1 MRILASYGPEEMTVR
16 RDQII
21 RGRGLSPGIG
31 TGRALLYPAE
41 PAIVPSTPAI
51 SDNADRELRRFEG
64 ALDLAR
70 LDLERVRLRVQADV
84 GAEEAEIFAAHEVLL
99 SDPSFL
105 KGIRD
110 RLFRDHLMAER
121 AVQAEVEDVSKRLSA
136 IGDPLFR
143 DRSADVRDVG
153 RRLLSQLTRP
163 ESDSIAPL
171 PPGTVLVATELLPSD
186 TLDLDRSHV
195 AGLVTEVGG
204 ETSHVAIL
212 ARALGI
218 PAVTGVEDAVRII
231 PQGEWVLVDGDL
243 GEVTIAPSEQ
253 RSKSFAIRSKD
264 WADRLA
270 SDPSRVSQPCRT
282 RDGERIELHANIGRV
297 EEAVEVRRCALDGV
311 GLFRTEFL
319 FLDSPEAPSFERQV
333 YAYRRV
339 IEALD
344 GLPLVIRTLDL
355 GGDKIPLFLAP
366 HAERNPSLGLRGLR
380 LCLREPDL
388 FDTQLRAVAEAA
400 ASAAVRVLFPMVLG
414 DADLREAKLRVEAA
428 ARGGRQIEIGAMI
441 ETPAAVFLIDRIL
454 DDVDFV
460 SLGTNDLTQFVL
472 AADRDAVEL
481 IDGYS
486 VLHPSVLHAID
497 RVVRAAR
504 DRGKRVSVCG
514 EAAGDPRMAALLVGL
529 GVREL
534 SMSPLRA
541 EAVRKTIGQFAL
553 CEAVSLGSDV
563 LACRSAQEIADRMSE
578 FEKEVL
584 GGREDQPNP

>member
-1 MRILASYGPEEMTVR
+1 MTAR
-16 RDQII
+16 ADTII

-31 TGRALLYPAE
+31 RGRAVLYPGATAPVPSL
-41 PAIVPSTPAI
+41 PAIA
-51 SDNADRELRRFEG
+51 DNADRELRRLEG

-84 GAEEAEIFAAHEVLL
+84 GAEEAEIFAAHQTLL
-99 SDPSFL
+99 ADPSFL
-105 KGIRD
+105 DGIRD
-110 RLFRDHLMAER
+110 RLFRDHLMAEG

-136 IGDPLFR
+136 VDDPYFR

-153 RRLLSQLTRP
+153 RRLLSQLTRN
-163 ESDSIAPL
+163 ESNSVAPL
-171 PPGTVLVATELLPSD
+171 PPGTVLVAVELLPSD

-195 AGLVTEVGG
+195 AALVTEVGG

-218 PAVTGVEDAVRII
+218 PAVTAVEDASRVIT
-231 PQGEWVLVDGDL
+231 PGEWVVVDGDL
-243 GEVTIAPSEQ
+243 GEVTLSPSHQRWESFSI
-253 RSKSFAIRSKD
+253 RSKSRS
-264 WADRLA
+264 DRVGLT
-270 SDPSRVSQPCRT
+270 SRNSVPCRT

-297 EEAVEVRRCALDGV
+297 EEAVEVRRHELDGV
-311 GLFRTEFL
+311 GLFRTEFM
-319 FLDSPEAPSFERQV
+319 FLDSREPPSFERQV
-333 YAYRRV
+333 NAYRHV

-344 GLPLVIRTLDL
+344 GRPFVIRTLDL

-380 LCLREPDL
+380 FSLRETEL
-388 FDTQLRAVAEAA
+388 FDTQLRAVAHAA
-400 ASAAVRVLFPMVLG
+400 ASAPIRVLFPMVLG
-414 DADLREAKLRVEAA
+414 DADLREAKLRLEAA
-428 ARGGRQIEIGAMI
+428 AEGGRQLEIGAMI

-454 DDVDFV
+454 DEVDFV

-486 VLHPSVLHAID
+486 VLHLSVLHAID

-514 EAAGDPRMAALLVGL
+514 EAAGDPWTAALLVGL

-534 SMSPLRA
+534 SMSPIRA
-541 EAVRKTIGQFAL
+541 AAVRHAIGRFCL
-553 CEAVSLGSDV
+553 PETESLASDV
-563 LACRSAQEIADRMSE
+563 LACRSAREVSNRLSQFKE
-578 FEKEVL
+578 EVL
-584 GGREDQPNP
+584 GG